1 MQIEPIKIGEEFQ
14 VNIEEVFEITGTS
27 YADLNI
33 TLMNQALAIRSDH
46 GYQFVNTIVHLIAKN
61 VHQQLTGSIDM
72 NRLDT
77 NELTLVEVVY
87 DREGGCWHLTERGE
101 AQLRGVET

>member
-1 MQIEPIKIGEEFQ
+1 MQIDPIKIGKEVQ

-33 TLMNQALAIRSDH
+33 TLMNQALAINSDR
-46 GYQFVNTIVHLIAKN
+46 GYQFVNTIVQLIAKTVN
-61 VHQQLTGSIDM
+61 QQLTGSIQL

-77 NELTLVEVVY
+77 NEPTLVEVVY
-87 DREGGCWHLTERGE
+87 DCEGGCWHLTELGE
-101 AQLRGVET
+101 AQLRGVQT